1 MNRSTLN
8 NKIES
13 VLRCLNRIESQNVQN
28 QNDLVDNYDKQDIV
42 MLNLERA
49 IQLCADIAAHILA
62 DHADTISPTMAAA
75 FSNLAKLNIIPQ
87 DLSLRLS
94 KAVGFRNLAVHQY
107 KEIDYSIVY
116 GILQNCLIDIKH
128 FIKIISQL

>member
-94 KAVGFRNLAVHQY
+94 KAVGFRIFYLIKFPSASYILLILALLRV
-107 KEIDYSIVY
+107 
-116 GILQNCLIDIKH
+116 
-128 FIKIISQL
+128 